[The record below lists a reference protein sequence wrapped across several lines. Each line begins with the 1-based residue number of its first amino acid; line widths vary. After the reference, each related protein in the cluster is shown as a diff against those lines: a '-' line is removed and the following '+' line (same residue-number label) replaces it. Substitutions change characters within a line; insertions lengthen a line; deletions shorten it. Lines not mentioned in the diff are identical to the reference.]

1 MNNLNTKTVTKGM
14 CRCGCNRTAEELNA
28 AAEKPKWVTI
38 TEGVQNHV
46 NIFYPHFMKNAFGE
60 ALNDKTKVKADGGVH
75 SHEIT
80 ITAKITAMDA
90 RKISLALRQG
100 LWFTKFDAKRARL
113 TVDGTVKGRQVK
125 AFTTA
130 VKLLDSYNAEYTL
143 NGEKMSALEINERIS
158 RIDSRNLHGEESEI
172 NRVLNNK

>member
-1 MNNLNTKTVTKGM
+1 MNKKLVTKGM
-14 CRCGCNRTAEELNA
+14 CRCGCNCTAEKLNA
-28 AAEKPKWVTI
+28 TVVNPAWVTI

-46 NIFYPHFMKNAFGE
+46 NIFRPHFMKNAFGE
-60 ALNDKTKVKADGGVH
+60 ALNDKTKVKADGGIH
-75 SHEIT
+75 THNIT

-100 LWFTKFDAKRARL
+100 LWSTKFDAKRARL

-130 VKLLDSYNAEYTL
+130 VKLLDRYGAEYRL
-143 NGEKMSALEINERIS
+143 NGERMTALEINERVS
-158 RIDSRNLHGEESEI
+158 RIDSRNLHGEQSEI
-172 NRVLNNK
+172 DRVLNK

>member
-1 MNNLNTKTVTKGM
+1 MNKKLVTKGL
-14 CRCGCNRTAEELNA
+14 CRCGCNRTAEELNVTVKNPA
-28 AAEKPKWVTI
+28 WETI

-46 NIFYPHFMKNAFGE
+46 NIFRPHFMKNAFGK
-60 ALNDKTKVKADGGVH
+60 ALDNKTKVKADGGVH
-75 SHEIT
+75 THNIT

-90 RKISLALRQG
+90 RRISLALRQG
-100 LWFTKFDAKRARL
+100 LWSTKFDSKRARL

-130 VKLLDSYNAEYTL
+130 VKLLDRYGAEYRL

>member
-1 MNNLNTKTVTKGM
+1 MNKKLVTKGL

-28 AAEKPKWVTI
+28 TVNNPAWDTI

-46 NIFYPHFMKNAFGE
+46 NIFHPHFMKNAFGK

-75 SHEIT
+75 FHEIT
-80 ITAKITAMDA
+80 ITAKVTAMDA

-100 LWFTKFDAKRARL
+100 LWSTRCGAQRARL

-130 VKLLDSYNAEYTL
+130 VKLLDGYGAEYRF
-143 NGEKMSALEINERIS
+143 NGEKMTALEINERIS